1 MKINYRPELD
11 GIRAIAVIAV
21 ILYHLNFTVYD
32 FKIFSGGFLGVD
44 IFFVIS
50 GYLITSLIL
59 KELDHNNDFSF
70 ANFYL
75 RRARRILPALYLVI
89 LVSIPIVLF
98 FLRPADIVNFSNS
111 ILYSLF
117 FLSNYYFYK
126 NNTAYGDEFS
136 LNIPFLHT
144 WSLSVEEQ
152 FYLVLPIFLFII
164 YKFHKKKIF
173 SFLIILIFLSLIFSQ
188 WGSLYKHNFNFY
200 FSITRAWELLV
211 GSLIAFIHVRKNL
224 QYNKKSKEINSFLGL
239 FLIFFSFFFFKTEL
253 VHPSFLTLTPVIGIS
268 LIILFSEKKTILYN
282 YLSNKYLVFI
292 GLISYSLYLW
302 HYPLISFV
310 KILEFSFDNYVV
322 KILILFSV
330 FFLSLLSYYFVEK
343 KFRNK
348 NFISAKNFL
357 ILIFSLTFFFI
368 IILLHTNKSNG
379 FDNRFII
386 DNINVDNYSYS
397 KRAINFQNQQKKDN
411 FFIDSKKIKVL
422 VVGNSHAEDMLMLFN
437 NAPHLQEEY
446 QFRLERIQIYDFFQ
460 KIKSKNYSKNF
471 NEAEV
476 ILFSTQ
482 WFDNDL
488 SIAQELINFIKILDK
503 KIILTTNTPV
513 FSVKNIKYKNI
524 NLMNMS
530 IYSEFIIKNNK
541 APTKTDL
548 QDLENKYFLDLEN
561 NKEFKKINYRLF
573 DLANKNNIKILNK
586 NDYICS
592 YQNNSCIILT
602 DNKDLI
608 IYDQAHYSLEGAT
621 YLAKKIE
628 ELDWFKLH

>member
-1 MKINYRPELD
+1 
-11 GIRAIAVIAV
+11 
-21 ILYHLNFTVYD
+21 
-32 FKIFSGGFLGVD
+32 
-44 IFFVIS
+44 
-50 GYLITSLIL
+50 
-59 KELDHNNDFSF
+59 
-70 ANFYL
+70 
-75 RRARRILPALYLVI
+75 
-89 LVSIPIVLF
+89 
-98 FLRPADIVNFSNS
+98 
-111 ILYSLF
+111 
-117 FLSNYYFYK
+117 
-126 NNTAYGDEFS
+126 
-136 LNIPFLHT
+136 
-144 WSLSVEEQ
+144 
-152 FYLVLPIFLFII
+152 
-164 YKFHKKKIF
+164 
-173 SFLIILIFLSLIFSQ
+173 
-188 WGSLYKHNFNFY
+188 
-200 FSITRAWELLV
+200 
-211 GSLIAFIHVRKNL
+211 
-224 QYNKKSKEINSFLGL
+224 
-239 FLIFFSFFFFKTEL
+239 
-253 VHPSFLTLTPVIGIS
+253 
-268 LIILFSEKKTILYN
+268 
-282 YLSNKYLVFI
+282 
-292 GLISYSLYLW
+292 
-302 HYPLISFV
+302 
-310 KILEFSFDNYVV
+310 
-322 KILILFSV
+322 LFSV